1 MDLEIAKMDGESFK
15 LSDYGIQVRDFIVE
29 SIEIIPQYGTIEG
42 RSGRVDYGANYGS
55 RSITTPFYIRAH
67 DMLDYPLLRDMLYSL
82 VISRESFYIRE
93 LRRPTDKGY
102 CPDGGVYDD
111 VYVGGKRYKV
121 RLANTI
127 NLDQQRIYGFGE
139 LVFETTELPFA
150 ESIGTSWDIATK
162 GIKYSH
168 DLWSYGMGLLYDEES
183 HKYAHAKTE
192 FSIYNP
198 SDIAIHPFEQ
208 ELMIKI
214 GPAYNSTEFFELENL
229 TTGDLFRVNEG
240 ITNSEVVIDGANI
253 TINGLQALRKT
264 NRKFISLAPGWN
276 EFKTRGASSARV
288 EFHFRFYYL

>member
-1 MDLEIAKMDGESFK
+1 MDVEITKKDGRTFL
-15 LSDYGIQVRDFIVE
+15 LSDYGFYARDFIVSSI
-29 SIEIIPQYGTIEG
+29 SIEPNYGDVEG
-42 RSGRVDYGANYGS
+42 RSGRVDYGSVYKERDIS
-55 RSITTPFYIRAH
+55 VPFWFKAKDNH
-67 DMLDYPLLRDMLYSL
+67 DFSLARDELFSL
-82 VISRESFYIRE
+82 VNSTDSFFIRE
-93 LRRPTDKGY
+93 LRLSNDT
-102 CPDGGVYDD
+102 D
-111 VYVGGKRYKV
+111 VYVGGKRYLV
-121 RLANTI
+121 RLNDRFVI
-127 NLDQQRIYGFGE
+127 DQVHLPSFSE

-183 HKYAHAKTE
+183 HKYAHEKTE